1 MLHGFNHSCHFTNEN
16 EFARFLLKYPKY
28 NMFCKMPIIL
38 RLAFPPPP
46 LIMLLIE
53 FYLIPISNSFTD
65 KLATR
70 RMELNLLGKLLG
82 TPKVP

>member
-1 MLHGFNHSCHFTNEN
+1 
-16 EFARFLLKYPKY
+16 
-28 NMFCKMPIIL
+28 MPIIL

>member
-1 MLHGFNHSCHFTNEN
+1 MS
-16 EFARFLLKYPKY
+16 
-28 NMFCKMPIIL
+28 IIMKL
-38 RLAFPPPP
+38 VFPSLP
-46 LIMLLIE
+46 LIMLLTE